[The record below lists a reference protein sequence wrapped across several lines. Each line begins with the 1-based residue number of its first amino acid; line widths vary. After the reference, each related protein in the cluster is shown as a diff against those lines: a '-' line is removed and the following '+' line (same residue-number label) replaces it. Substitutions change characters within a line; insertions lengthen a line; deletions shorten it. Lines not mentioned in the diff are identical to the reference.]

1 MTFIDLANGGK
12 HWAIWDI
19 PASVTS
25 LPEALKRGYMVPDVP
40 GAKQKAMGNAS
51 VNQQFFGPCP
61 RSPHTY
67 EFTLYAI
74 NVDTLP
80 GLSQSSTVAQIET
93 AMKANDIASTKLS
106 GTSSA
111 AP

>member
-1 MTFIDLANGGK
+1 
-12 HWAIWDI
+12 
-19 PASVTS
+19 
-25 LPEALKRGYMVPDVP
+25 VPGVS

-61 RSPHTY
+61 RSKHTY
-67 EFTLYAI
+67 EFTLYAL

-80 GLSQSSTVAQIET
+80 GLSASSTVAQVET
-93 AMKANDIASTKLS
+93 AAKANDIASTKLA